1 MQFKR
6 LVFPCCVALLLIKQ
20 VFFCAPIQ
28 ARENLDNKAQLTAAF
43 IYQITKFTFWPNTLN
58 AQNPATFT
66 ICVLGQSNPT
76 LLGHLRELESKS
88 TQGQQIEVVQRNNTT
103 QLLEHSGNHCKVLF
117 ATDEQWQGLSTE
129 QIAQLTLTT
138 LLIGNSKDFL
148 QQGGM
153 LALLVIDNKMKIFIN
168 TSNLEKTP
176 IRLESRLKALAKA
189 F

>member
-6 LVFPCCVALLLIKQ
+6 LGCPRVLALLLITL
-20 VFFCAPIQ
+20 VCLCAPIQ
-28 ARENLDNKAQLTAAF
+28 AQTNLDNKAQLTAAF
-43 IYQITKFTFWPNTLN
+43 IYQITKFTLWPDTLY
-58 AQNPATFT
+58 AQTNPIFT
-66 ICVLGQSNPT
+66 ICVLGQTNPR

-88 TQGQQIEVVQRNNTT
+88 THGHQIKVAQLDNKAA
-103 QLLEHSGNHCKVLF
+103 LLEHSGRICKVLF
-117 ATDEQWQGLSTE
+117 AADDQWQNFSAQE
-129 QIAQLTLTT
+129 VEQLTQTT
-138 LLIGNSKDFL
+138 LLIGNSKAFL

-168 TSNLEKTP
+168 PSNLEKTP